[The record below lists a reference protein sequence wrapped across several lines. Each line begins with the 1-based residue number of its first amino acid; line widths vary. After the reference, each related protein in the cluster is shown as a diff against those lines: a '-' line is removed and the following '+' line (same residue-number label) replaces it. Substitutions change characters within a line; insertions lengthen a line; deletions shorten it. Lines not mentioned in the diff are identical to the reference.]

1 MLSGR
6 HHFATPTLLE
16 ELLLKEKIL
25 VKDDKIVNFKEKFW
39 DPSTELI

>member
-1 MLSGR
+1 M
-6 HHFATPTLLE
+6 E

-25 VKDDKIVNFKEKFW
+25 VKDDKIINFKEKFW